1 MLELTKGQMRF
12 LPVVRYQLLQRACH
26 TSRSIT
32 DLIPSHTEL
41 SRDHLTP
48 EIALHLITPRCKLW
62 NSKGD
67 DVPFPDPYWAFYW
80 PGGQALTRFILDNQY
95 IFADKNIV
103 DIGSG
108 CGASAIACKMIGAR
122 SVIANDID
130 KVAIGAINLNAAA
143 NQTEVSVSSE
153 NLIGSVDSNWNI
165 VLLGDMFYD
174 RHFVDMVS
182 DWIPKLSNNN
192 ISVYVG
198 DPGRLPLINH
208 PLSSKLEIV
217 FKCELPEEC
226 LKGNNGMNSGYVWK
240 YKP

>member
-1 MLELTKGQMRF
+1 M
-12 LPVVRYQLLQRACH
+12 
-26 TSRSIT
+26 
-32 DLIPSHTEL
+32 
-41 SRDHLTP
+41 
-48 EIALHLITPRCKLW
+48 
-62 NSKGD
+62 
-67 DVPFPDPYWAFYW
+67 
-80 PGGQALTRFILDNQY
+80 
-95 IFADKNIV
+95 
-103 DIGSG
+103 
-108 CGASAIACKMIGAR
+108 
-122 SVIANDID
+122 
-130 KVAIGAINLNAAA
+130 NAAA
-143 NQTEVSVSSE
+143 NQTELSVSSE

-182 DWIPKLSNNN
+182 DWIPKLSYNN